1 MGMPNTPPTAHSM
14 CGHTAD
20 GAEWMYKTPRV
31 LLMPDPP
38 VRDQRQPEGCLPLHP
53 QAGFAGRSVTPYL
66 APLATSV
73 PTGKARLA
81 YDVRPQIAR
90 VLRCTAKMGEH
101 EPRAGDDHTGPS

>member
-14 CGHTAD
+14 CGQTAD

-53 QAGFAGRSVTPYL
+53 QASFTGRSVTPYL

-73 PTGKARLA
+73 PTAKARLA
-81 YDVRPQIAR
+81 YDVRPQISHG
-90 VLRCTAKMGEH
+90 LRSYCQDGA
-101 EPRAGDDHTGPS
+101 